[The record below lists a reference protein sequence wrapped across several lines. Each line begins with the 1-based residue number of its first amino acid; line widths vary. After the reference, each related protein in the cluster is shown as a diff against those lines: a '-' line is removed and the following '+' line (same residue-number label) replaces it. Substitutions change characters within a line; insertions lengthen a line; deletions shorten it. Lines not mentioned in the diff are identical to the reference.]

1 MNATELVFALRL
13 LIAALPTGAHALAIT
28 TLGDGRER
36 LTQVNVEGG
45 RLVGEPWGIDGV
57 AMRLL
62 SNTVQET
69 TAPSVR

>member
-13 LIAALPTGAHALAIT
+13 LVAALPSGSHALAVT

-36 LTQVNVEGG
+36 VARVNVDAG
-45 RLVGEPWGIDGV
+45 RVIGEPWGIEGV